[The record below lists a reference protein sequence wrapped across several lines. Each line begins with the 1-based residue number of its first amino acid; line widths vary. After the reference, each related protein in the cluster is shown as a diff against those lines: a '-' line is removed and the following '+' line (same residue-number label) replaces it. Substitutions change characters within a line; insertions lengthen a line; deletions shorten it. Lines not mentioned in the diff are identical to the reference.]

1 MICHTL
7 LRLTTCLNWTIR
19 TVDFIS
25 EVNQEP
31 LKSCLLEP
39 SWTPSPVPT
48 FLAGEALSG
57 IWGLLV
63 SAQKVPRSA
72 WSCPWLTMGLMK
84 FCTHQTLTADRYKY
98 VLQVCD
104 TLSLYKV
111 GPP

>member
-39 SWTPSPVPT
+39 SWTPSPSSHFFGRGGSLRHLGPPD
-48 FLAGEALSG
+48 LS
-57 IWGLLV
+57 
-63 SAQKVPRSA
+63 SESPQKCLILP
-72 WSCPWLTMGLMK
+72 L
-84 FCTHQTLTADRYKY
+84 ADRGPYEILHSSDPDSGQ
-98 VLQVCD
+98 VQVCFA
-104 TLSLYKV
+104 SM
-111 GPP
+111 